1 MGANADD
8 TVATA
13 SDDRMKVFILELDDI
28 CLDSFECCL
37 VEWRIK

>member
-13 SDDRMKVFILELDDI
+13 SDDRMKVFILELDEI
-28 CLDSFECCL
+28 CLSFA
-37 VEWRIK
+37 